1 MIQGLTA
8 LLPII
13 NKAVDLVPDKNKV
26 AQHKADLEKELVKA
40 LVDVDKEQAKINR
53 EDAKATGA
61 LSWIQRLWRPTLAWV
76 CVLAFMFQFL
86 VIPITNWVCA
96 LRGTTIDLPPLDSSP
111 LMTVLFSLLGL
122 TGARSFDKLKKIS
135 NKK

>member
-53 EDAKATGA
+53 EDAKATGK
-61 LSWIQRLWRPTLAWV
+61 LSWIQRLWRPTLAWI
-76 CVLAFMFQFL
+76 CVMAFGFQFL
-86 VIPITNWVCA
+86 VIPITTWYGAITNNP
-96 LRGTTIDLPPLDSSP
+96 INLPTLPSDV
-111 LMTVLFSLLGL
+111 LMTTLFALLGL
-122 TGARSFDKLKKIS
+122 TGARSFEKLKKID
-135 NKK
+135 KK

>member
-53 EDAKATGA
+53 EDAKATGK
-61 LSWIQRLWRPTLAWV
+61 LSWIQRLWRPTLAWI
-76 CVLAFMFQFL
+76 CVMAFGFQFL
-86 VIPITNWVCA
+86 VIPITTWYGAITSNP
-96 LRGTTIDLPPLDSSP
+96 INLPTLPSDV
-111 LMTVLFSLLGL
+111 LMTTLFALLGL
-122 TGARSFDKLKKIS
+122 TGARSFEKLKKID
-135 NKK
+135 KK

>member
-40 LVDVDKEQAKINR
+40 LVDVDKEQAKIN
-53 EDAKATGA
+53 
-61 LSWIQRLWRPTLAWV
+61 
-76 CVLAFMFQFL
+76 
-86 VIPITNWVCA
+86 
-96 LRGTTIDLPPLDSSP
+96 
-111 LMTVLFSLLGL
+111 
-122 TGARSFDKLKKIS
+122 
-135 NKK
+135 